1 MIHLTRG
8 RRFAVLLAFV
18 VTAGWSM
25 PAGAF
30 MATSTTKSYFAPADM
45 PPGPADDYLR
55 GHPGDG
61 IEMTILDAPAGQN
74 GVDGIFYALGP
85 VSHKQ
90 TVCRFSKTQIF
101 PHPSGGKILWDGKPA
116 SPNDYSQFPFDM
128 GLVTAMACPRQDDQT
143 YIALEKTVLD
153 AEFAEIVAFWKD
165 VATSQE
171 KFDAVSY
178 FLPNIIPPRLGD
190 QFAAF
195 RTGMLSA
202 PGQFR
207 LLGVYR
213 RGRDGFDLSIGADPS
228 DVAVYGL
235 SVSKSGAGGLM
246 MVNFSAE
253 QR

>member
-1 MIHLTRG
+1 MMS
-8 RRFAVLLAFV
+8 
-18 VTAGWSM
+18 GWSM
-25 PAGAF
+25 PVGA
-30 MATSTTKSYFAPADM
+30 TTTSYFALADNIPA
-45 PPGPADDYLR
+45 PADDYLR

-61 IEMTILDAPAGQN
+61 IEVTIVEAPAGQN
-74 GVDGIFYALGP
+74 IPGGIFYALGP

-90 TVCRFSKTQIF
+90 TVCRFSKMQIF
-101 PHPSGGKILWDGKPA
+101 PHPVDGKILWDGKPA
-116 SPNDYSQFPFDM
+116 STNDYAQFPFDM
-128 GLVTAMACPRQDDQT
+128 GFATTMPCPRQDDRT
-143 YIALEKTVLD
+143 YIALEKEISD
-153 AEFAEIVAFWKD
+153 AEFTEIVAFWKD
-165 VATSQE
+165 VAKSQE

-178 FLPNIIPPRLGD
+178 FLPNIIPPKLVD
-190 QFAAF
+190 QFSAF

-213 RGRDGFDLSIGADPS
+213 RGRDGFDLSIGLNPS